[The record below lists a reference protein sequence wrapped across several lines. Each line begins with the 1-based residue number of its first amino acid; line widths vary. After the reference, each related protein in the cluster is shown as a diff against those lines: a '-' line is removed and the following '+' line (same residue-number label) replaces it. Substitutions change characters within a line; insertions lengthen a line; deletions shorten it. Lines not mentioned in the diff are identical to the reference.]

1 VKRAEDILRREL
13 ESTAGNVEALAGEV
27 ATRKHE
33 LETALEAARLATSE
47 AQQANQAKTE
57 FLAVMSHELRTP
69 LTAIVGYTELIRD
82 GIAGDVSPPQ
92 QEMLDRITQSS
103 SHLLQLIDQILEH
116 SRIEA
121 GRETVNPEPVKMASL
136 VRETS
141 ELIEPLAHGKGL
153 AFRVDVEQAP
163 DEIFT
168 DAGKLRQILVN
179 LLGNAVKFT
188 DRGEVALRVQA
199 EGDQVVFTVRD
210 TGIGIPPEAQ
220 RKVFDPFWQAEQ
232 GYTRQAGG
240 TGLGLSVTRQL
251 AQLLGGNVAVESTPG
266 QGSTFAVRLPAR
278 GAQTEAG
285 AL

>member
-1 VKRAEDILRREL
+1 
-13 ESTAGNVEALAGEV
+13 
-27 ATRKHE
+27 
-33 LETALEAARLATSE
+33 
-47 AQQANQAKTE
+47 
-57 FLAVMSHELRTP
+57 
-69 LTAIVGYTELIRD
+69 
-82 GIAGDVSPPQ
+82 
-92 QEMLDRITQSS
+92 DRITQSS
-103 SHLLQLIDQILEH
+103 SHLLQLIEQILEH

-121 GRETVNPEPVKMASL
+121 GRETMNPEPITMASL
-136 VRETS
+136 IRETS
-141 ELIEPLAHGKGL
+141 ELIEPLAQGKGL

-199 EGDQVVFTVRD
+199 DGDQVVFTVRD

-220 RKVFDPFWQAEQ
+220 RKVFDPFWQVEQ

-266 QGSTFAVRLPAR
+266 QGSTFTVRLPAR
-278 GAQTEAG
+278 CPQGKAG
-285 AL
+285 AP

>member
-1 VKRAEDILRREL
+1 
-13 ESTAGNVEALAGEV
+13 
-27 ATRKHE
+27 
-33 LETALEAARLATSE
+33 
-47 AQQANQAKTE
+47 
-57 FLAVMSHELRTP
+57 M
-69 LTAIVGYTELIRD
+69 
-82 GIAGDVSPPQ
+82 
-92 QEMLDRITQSS
+92 
-103 SHLLQLIDQILEH
+103 
-116 SRIEA
+116 
-121 GRETVNPEPVKMASL
+121 
-136 VRETS
+136 
-141 ELIEPLAHGKGL
+141 IEPLAQGKGL

-188 DRGEVALRVQA
+188 DQGEVALRVQA

-220 RKVFDPFWQAEQ
+220 GKVFDPFWQAEQ

-266 QGSTFAVRLPAR
+266 QGSTFTVRLPAR
-278 GAQTEAG
+278 CPQSETGAP
-285 AL
+285 

>member
-1 VKRAEDILRREL
+1 
-13 ESTAGNVEALAGEV
+13 
-27 ATRKHE
+27 
-33 LETALEAARLATSE
+33 
-47 AQQANQAKTE
+47 
-57 FLAVMSHELRTP
+57 
-69 LTAIVGYTELIRD
+69 TELIRD
-82 GIAGDVSPPQ
+82 GIVGGVSPPQ

-121 GRETVNPEPVKMASL
+121 GRETVNPEPVTMASL

-141 ELIEPLAHGKGL
+141 ELIEPLAQGKGL

-220 RKVFDPFWQAEQ
+220 GKVFEPFWQAEQ

-251 AQLLGGNVAVESTPG
+251 AQLLGGDVSVESTPG
-266 QGSTFAVRLPAR
+266 QGSTFTVRLPAR